1 MMDASLNDSVQIAA
15 WIKWVFGSGAM
26 GALVSGLVLLARR
39 MLRNDRIAA
48 VDTLESTRSTKAL
61 GDLTV
66 SLFDENRKLRA
77 ELDHKNAMLIAAYRD
92 MLSQADMP
100 GHDHSAGAAA
110 DVAELAGSVGV
121 KGHAQP

>member
-1 MMDASLNDSVQIAA
+1 MDGSLNDSVQMAV

-39 MLRNDRIAA
+39 MLRNDRIDA

-66 SLFDENRKLRA
+66 SLFEENRKLRA

-92 MLSQADMP
+92 LLGQGP
-100 GHDHSAGAAA
+100 VDH
-110 DVAELAGSVGV
+110 V
-121 KGHAQP
+121 KVDPPDCKL